1 MTGPG
6 PGQGILELI
15 IFDPR
20 RGESKEVPLRFVEL
34 HGQPHVLFPARTPPD
49 WVSLATRTSLAWW
62 RIEGRVRFGTARLV
76 ENPVELTTEIIPSY
90 VAQFGLER
98 LAVWFGSEPGCLA
111 LVESLAGKP
120 YYHEVEAIFDKA
132 APDYDRA
139 IQADRLNMHL
149 RTVAGKVLRRLFPP
163 GSRVLE
169 IGCGTGVETIP
180 LAESGVDLVA
190 VDISS
195 RMLEELDR
203 KASARSVHDR
213 IETRKGSAGDMG
225 GIVSEFGPGSFDG
238 AFSHFGA
245 LNCEP
250 QLGRVPPVLHQ
261 LVKPGG
267 RISLGILN
275 RTCLSEIVLFGLAM
289 RPSRS
294 LARLQSP
301 IPVGQSRFGVS
312 VFPYG
317 PGEVKRLF
325 RPYFSPEEAIGVS
338 VFLPPSHL
346 GRRFRLH
353 PELLGFL
360 EALDGTFAKRPLLRY
375 LGDYFLMQM
384 RRR

>member
-1 MTGPG
+1 M
-6 PGQGILELI
+6 
-15 IFDPR
+15 FDSR
-20 RGESKEVPLRFVEL
+20 SGEPKEVPLRYVEV
-34 HGQPHVLFPARTPPD
+34 HGQPHVLFPARTPPG
-49 WVSLATRTSLAWW
+49 WVSLATSSSLAWW
-62 RIEGRVRFGTARLV
+62 RIEGRMRFGSARLV
-76 ENPVELTTEIIPSY
+76 ESTADLSTEIIPKY
-90 VAQFGLER
+90 VARFGSER
-98 LAVWFGSEPGCLA
+98 LAEWFGSEPGCLV
-111 LVESLAGKP
+111 LVESLVVKP
-120 YYHEVEAIFDKA
+120 YYHEVEAMFDRA
-132 APDYDRA
+132 ATDYDHA
-139 IQADRLNMHL
+139 VEGDRLNMHL
-149 RTVAGKVLRRLFPP
+149 RNVASQILRKLFPP

-169 IGCGTGVETIP
+169 IGCGTGLETIP

-203 KASARSVHDR
+203 KARALSVRNR

-225 GIVSEFGPGSFDG
+225 GIVSEFGPESFDG

-261 LVKPGG
+261 VVKPGG

-312 VFPYG
+312 VSPYG

-325 RPYFSPEEAIGVS
+325 RPYFSPEKAVGVS
-338 VFLPPSHL
+338 VFLPPPHL
-346 GRRFRLH
+346 GRRFRPH
-353 PELLGFL
+353 RELLTLL
-360 EALDGTFAKRPLLRY
+360 EALDGIFAKRPLLRY